1 METRCRSPSAAGKDN
16 MRKKK
21 NAFMTFI
28 FSFIPGCAEMYW
40 GFMKNGVSLLAL
52 FAITGFVSSIFG
64 SGAFMIFALVIYAY
78 AFFHARNM
86 AHMSD
91 EEFAEAEDEYLI
103 TEESLKKLGFS
114 GQKYHRILAA
124 ALIVC
129 GCWIILDSGT
139 EYLGQILPGIRN
151 SLWGIHDVIPRV
163 FASVILIWIGVRM
176 IRGKKEQDAEE

>member
-1 METRCRSPSAAGKDN
+1 
-16 MRKKK
+16 
-21 NAFMTFI
+21 
-28 FSFIPGCAEMYW
+28 
-40 GFMKNGVSLLAL
+40 
-52 FAITGFVSSIFG
+52 
-64 SGAFMIFALVIYAY
+64 
-78 AFFHARNM
+78 M

-103 TEESLKKLGFS
+103 TEESLKKLGLS
-114 GQKYHRILAA
+114 GQKYNRVLAA

-163 FASVILIWIGVRM
+163 FASVVLIWIGVRM

>member
-1 METRCRSPSAAGKDN
+1 
-16 MRKKK
+16 
-21 NAFMTFI
+21 
-28 FSFIPGCAEMYW
+28 
-40 GFMKNGVSLLAL
+40 
-52 FAITGFVSSIFG
+52 
-64 SGAFMIFALVIYAY
+64 MIFALVIYAY

-91 EEFAEAEDEYLI
+91 EEFAEAQDEYLI

-114 GQKYHRILAA
+114 GKKYHRILAA

-139 EYLGQILPGIRN
+139 EYLEQILPDN
-151 SLWGIHDVIPRV
+151 WNLLWGIHAVIPRV

>member
-1 METRCRSPSAAGKDN
+1 

-151 SLWGIHDVIPRV
+151 SLLALWGIHAVIPRGV
-163 FASVILIWIGVRM
+163 ASVILIWIGVRM